1 MGTIQFQKVGIG
13 YKIAVC
19 SKKLHQLGVSQI
31 AEPTS
36 YALRD
41 FHGGAIGLIVLPSG
55 PLYRD
60 SKALS
65 GEADEL

>member
-31 AEPTS
+31 AERLHT
-36 YALRD
+36 Y
-41 FHGGAIGLIVLPSG
+41 SG
-55 PLYRD
+55 IIPLYQ
-60 SKALS
+60 
-65 GEADEL
+65 

>member
-36 YALRD
+36 YLYLLERYLLRS
-41 FHGGAIGLIVLPSG
+41 LQVG
-55 PLYRD
+55 PLKLIGRTVF
-60 SKALS
+60 
-65 GEADEL
+65 ELELMT